1 MIHEREIRTAAR
13 LYEARDT
20 ARALLG
26 DKYAGRMAE
35 GGKLLSSLA
44 NNGGESIIAAAARM
58 AEVCESDGRP
68 FAAVAILA
76 AAAEL
81 LDPSGSA

>member
-1 MIHEREIRTAAR
+1 MIHGREIRCVAS
-13 LYEARDT
+13 LHEARYI
-20 ARALLG
+20 ARTLLG

-44 NNGGESIIAAAARM
+44 NNSGESIIAAAARM
-58 AEVCESDGRP
+58 AGVCESDGRP